1 MIVIANIYCIAI
13 ISKKKKLKY
22 CTAIKFYKFQTI
34 PPVETTV
41 KERLKK
47 YIKYKNLTAKEF
59 CISINVSP
67 GFISGMRESIQP
79 DKLYSIA
86 IKYPDL
92 NIGWLMTSVGSMINV
107 ESISKGINANYQGTF
122 SEPVGVIVGGGRIG
136 NDSNPCK
143 SDPVGEEFAKVVNE
157 NIKLQM
163 ENEHLKM
170 SLKLKED
177 ILREKDAIIGM
188 KNERIEMLIEEK
200 RSKE

>member
-1 MIVIANIYCIAI
+1 MEANERIMKFIEYKG
-13 ISKKKKLKY
+13 ISVNAFEKSIGRSTNYIRNSKSFTSNVLATIMNTYPELSIEWLITGEGPMLK
-22 CTAIKFYKFQTI
+22 QN
-34 PPVETTV
+34 
-41 KERLKK
+41 
-47 YIKYKNLTAKEF
+47 NL
-59 CISINVSP
+59 P
-67 GFISGMRESIQP
+67 G
-79 DKLYSIA
+79 
-86 IKYPDL
+86 
-92 NIGWLMTSVGSMINV
+92 
-107 ESISKGINANYQGTF
+107 GINANYNGTF
-122 SEPVGVIVGGGRIG
+122 SEPVGVIVGGGGRIG

-200 RSKE
+200 RSKG